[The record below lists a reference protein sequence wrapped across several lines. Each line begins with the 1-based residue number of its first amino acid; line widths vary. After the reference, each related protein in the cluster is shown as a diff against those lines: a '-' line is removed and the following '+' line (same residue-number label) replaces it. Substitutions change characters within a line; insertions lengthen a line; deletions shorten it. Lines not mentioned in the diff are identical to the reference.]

1 MSGEP
6 LQSNGSAS
14 ASAESLE
21 AVASF
26 CASLASDCAA
36 LVGLLTMP
44 DFGQDGTQSAVV
56 LANLIGAKADAMG
69 MACGGSPVVGTAAE
83 WMFGK
88 SENSE
93 LLLLQSLAIQ
103 ASKGGAQ

>member
-1 MSGEP
+1 MSRAP
-6 LQSNGSAS
+6 LQSKGSAS

-26 CASLASDCAA
+26 CASLASDCTA
-36 LVGLLTMP
+36 LVCLMTMP
-44 DFGQDGTQSAVV
+44 DFGQDGTKSAVV

-83 WMFGK
+83 WMFDK
-88 SENSE
+88 SENSD
-93 LLLLQSLAIQ
+93 LLRLQSLAIQ
-103 ASKGGAQ
+103 ASEGGAQ